1 MSRVSVNFAV
11 QLRDLKAAKMQLE
24 VTITKLESERS
35 VTVEHSKT
43 IETLRAELKNTA
55 RQVLVLV
62 SSRLLCSPQFNST
75 QLTSPYMYSTCCLS
89 LCARPH
95 CHLSTR
101 VDRIKL

>member
-75 QLTSPYMYSTCCLS
+75 QLTSCCLS